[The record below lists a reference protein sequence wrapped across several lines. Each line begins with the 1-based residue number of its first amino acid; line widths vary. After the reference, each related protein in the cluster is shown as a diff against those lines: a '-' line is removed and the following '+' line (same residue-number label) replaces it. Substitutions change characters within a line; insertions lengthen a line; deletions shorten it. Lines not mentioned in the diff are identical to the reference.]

1 MKILRLSIF
10 NIKKHKKES
19 IILIF
24 LIAVSVLFMNIAI
37 INSTKHKETNGLAE
51 GKINKL
57 KTVKRMLY
65 GKASSEL
72 LKGRLFLSDYFHS
85 IE

>member
-37 INSTKHKETNGLAE
+37 INSTKAGEILDKAFKETE
-51 GKINKL
+51 SKL
-57 KTVKRMLY
+57 CIY
-65 GKASSEL
+65 S
-72 LKGRLFLSDYFHS
+72 FLEDVN
-85 IE
+85 